1 MRVLFDMGEVREVAS
16 AEVKPMDLGG
26 GKIVGTQMNFV
37 LYPTGDHLS
46 VIYKDNISIE
56 ESGQRAID
64 IIQSLY
70 KNGYADLS
78 NEPIEKL

>member
-1 MRVLFDMGEVREVAS
+1 MRVLFDAADVREVAS

-26 GKIVGTQMNFV
+26 GKIVGTQINFV

-46 VIYKDNISIE
+46 VIYSDRISIE

-64 IIQSLY
+64 FIQNLY
-70 KNGYADLS
+70 KTGFGDLS